1 MPWAKIVL
9 SEAQTMSVPYAK
21 VIVNPVAGGCS
32 VRGEWPRISRQLR
45 DVGLSFDHEFTRGA
59 GHAIE
64 IARQAIDTGY
74 RYLIAVG
81 GDGTV
86 NEVANGILCS
96 THSGNTILGIVSA
109 GTACSFTRS
118 LDIAQDYIS
127 ACSLLTGQGR
137 ALIDVGVVQ
146 CWSQGRPLQR
156 FFVNTADA
164 GFGAAVVDAWKRLPN
179 RFGHKINNTLRTVE
193 GLKHLLTHR
202 NKWIKL
208 RVGNEVESIFGCDVV
223 VANGQYFAESMQ
235 IAPHARL
242 DDGLLDIVIVGD
254 VGKYEL
260 LKIWP
265 TLYSG
270 SHIRHPKIRER
281 KTTTVT
287 IESDEQLLVEADG
300 DILGES
306 PASFWVIPSALTIV
320 V

>member
-1 MPWAKIVL
+1 
-9 SEAQTMSVPYAK
+9 MSVPHSK
-21 VIVNPVAGGCS
+21 VIINPAAGGYS
-32 VRGEWPRISRQLR
+32 IRKEWPRISGQLK
-45 DVGLSFDHEFTRGA
+45 DIGLSFDYEYSEGA

-64 IARQAIDTGY
+64 LARGAVDAGY
-74 RYLIAVG
+74 HYIIAVG

-86 NEVANGILCS
+86 NEVANGILSS
-96 THSGNTILGIVSA
+96 TNSDKVILGIVSA
-109 GTACSFTRS
+109 GTACSFARS
-118 LDIAQDYIS
+118 LGIAQDYVS

-156 FFVNTADA
+156 FFVNAADV
-164 GFGAAVVDAWKRLPN
+164 GFGAAIVDTWKRLPN
-179 RFGHKINNTLRTVE
+179 RFDHNINYILRTVE
-193 GLKHLLTHR
+193 GFRSLFIHR

-208 RVGNEVESIFGCDVV
+208 RVGNKVETICSCAVV
-223 VANGQYFAESMQ
+223 VANGRYFAGRMQ

-242 DDGLLDIVIVGD
+242 DDGLLDVVIVGD
-254 VGKYEL
+254 VSKSEL

-270 SHIRHPKIRER
+270 SHIKHPKIRVK
-281 KTTTVT
+281 KTTTVI

-300 DILGES
+300 EILGEG